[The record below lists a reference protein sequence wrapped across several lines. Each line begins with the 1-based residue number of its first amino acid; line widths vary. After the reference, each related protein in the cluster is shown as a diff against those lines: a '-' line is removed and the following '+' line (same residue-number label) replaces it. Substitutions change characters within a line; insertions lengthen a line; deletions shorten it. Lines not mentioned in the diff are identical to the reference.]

1 MKKLFL
7 SFALFAAF
15 STAVFANTG
24 APSAA
29 DTKEVRKE
37 VVRLIQTPELAKNGI
52 KSADVFIKFTV
63 EDDGTI
69 NVLKV
74 KTDNEYLKNFITEQ
88 LDEQQLDVK
97 SATATTDY
105 NIKIAFQSEI

>member
-1 MKKLFL
+1 M

-15 STAVFANTG
+15 STAVFAHTG
-24 APSAA
+24 THGTA

-37 VVRLIQTPELAKNGI
+37 VIRLIQTPELAKNGI
-52 KSADVFIKFTV
+52 KSADVFLQFTL

-69 NVLKV
+69 NVLNV
-74 KTDNEYLKNFITEQ
+74 KTDNEYLKNFITQQ
-88 LDEQQLDVK
+88 LDEQQLDIK
-97 SATATTDY
+97 STSATTDY